1 LIDPTLRE
9 YLDAIFADLRAGMA
23 QINQSIAQMVT
34 TLVSKEQI
42 EVVFEKL
49 AAIHLQQLEIM
60 KAHNAGFQ
68 SVPVYRIGITGEG
81 GQRAAAT
88 PGGGSVS
95 AGSGSGFGGPVQGLG
110 AAGTSAGE

>member
-1 LIDPTLRE
+1 
-9 YLDAIFADLRAGMA
+9 MA

-68 SVPVYRIGITGEG
+68 SVPVYRIGSTGEG
-81 GQRAAAT
+81 GQRAAAAS
-88 PGGGSVS
+88 GGNVS
-95 AGSGSGFGGPVQGLG
+95 AGSGSGFGGPSQGLG
-110 AAGTSAGE
+110 AAGVSAGEYRREIVQFHR